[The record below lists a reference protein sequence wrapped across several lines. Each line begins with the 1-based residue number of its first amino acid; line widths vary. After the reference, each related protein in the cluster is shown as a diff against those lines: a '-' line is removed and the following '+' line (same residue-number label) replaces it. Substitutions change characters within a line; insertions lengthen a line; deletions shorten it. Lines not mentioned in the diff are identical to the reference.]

1 MGNTSVIV
9 LLSAILILLIILLIK
24 TFAGKR
30 ETKDISNLSGQVK
43 SIDDRLGEEFRRN
56 REEISAAQRE
66 MSEKTAAKLGEMGD
80 KINTLTITNLEQQNK
95 INETVSARLDSLQKS
110 NEKKLDEMRTTVDE
124 KLSKTLNSRL
134 DTSFKQ
140 VSEQL
145 ENVYKSLGE
154 VKTLSSGVTDN
165 ISALNRVLT
174 NVKARG
180 TWAEVQLGN
189 ILDQTIPGMYETNFE
204 TRKGSGERVEFAVKV
219 PSDEGK
225 DKFTYLPLDSKF
237 PLEDYVRLMD
247 ALDAGVKEE
256 IESARKSLE
265 RSVEVQARLVA
276 KYINVPHTTPFAI
289 LYLAT
294 EGLYAEIASSRNG
307 IVEKLQ
313 SKYKIMVA
321 GPSTIT
327 ALLNS
332 MAMGFK
338 TIAIN
343 KKADEIAHSLAAAKM
358 QYGKFADILENAL
371 KRIEDAGKKVNEAR
385 KRNLLIQKKLKKF
398 EDLDDLEANAAFG
411 LEEGAA
417 EEADVT
423 EGEDSDA
430 I

>member
-1 MGNTSVIV
+1 MDFSILT
-9 LLSAILILLIILLIK
+9 LILLIIIIILLIIVLIK
-24 TFAGKR
+24 VFSSKGNHS
-30 ETKDISNLSGQVK
+30 EISGLSGQVR
-43 SIDDRLGEEFRRN
+43 SLDARLGDEFKRN
-56 REEISAAQRE
+56 REEITAAQRQ
-66 MSEKTAAKLGEMGD
+66 MSEKTEQKLGEMGE
-80 KINTLTITNLEQQNK
+80 KINRLTITNIEQQNK
-95 INETVSARLDSLQKS
+95 INETVSNRLDSLQKS
-110 NEKKLDEMRTTVDE
+110 NEDKLDKMRETVDE
-124 KLSKTLNSRL
+124 KLSKTINSRL

-154 VKTLSSGVTDN
+154 VKTLSSGVTNN

-189 ILDQTIPGMYETNFE
+189 ILDQTIPGMYETNIE
-204 TRKGSGERVEFAVKV
+204 TVKGSGERVEFAVKV
-219 PSDEGK
+219 PND
-225 DKFTYLPLDSKF
+225 DNNITYLPVDSKF

-247 ALDAGVKEE
+247 ATDSGVKEE
-256 IESARKSLE
+256 IDGARKLLE
-265 RSVEVQARLVA
+265 RSVEIQAKIIT
-276 KYINVPHTTPFAI
+276 KYINVPTTTPFAI

-307 IVEKLQ
+307 LVEKLQ

-343 KKADEIAHSLAAAKM
+343 KKADEIAHSLAAAKT
-358 QYGKFADILENAL
+358 QYGKFSDLLDNAL
-371 KRIEDAGKKVNEAR
+371 KRIEDAGRKVNEAR
-385 KRNLLIQKKLKKF
+385 KRNTLIQKKLKKF
-398 EDLDDLEANAAFG
+398 EDLEENEANRA
-411 LEEGAA
+411 LEL
-417 EEADVT
+417 T
-423 EGEDSDA
+423 SGEDD
-430 I
+430 

>member
-1 MGNTSVIV
+1 MDVSVLTLVLVIAAIV
-9 LLSAILILLIILLIK
+9 LLVVLLIK
-24 TFAGKR
+24 VFFGKGNNS
-30 ETKDISNLSGQVK
+30 DLSGLSAQMR
-43 SIDDRLGEEFRRN
+43 SIDSRLGDEFKRN
-56 REEISAAQRE
+56 REEITAAQQK
-66 MSEKTAAKLGEMGD
+66 MSEKTEQKLGEMGD
-80 KINTLTITNLEQQNK
+80 KINQLTISNIEQQNK
-95 INETVSARLDSLQKS
+95 INETVSRRLDSLQKS
-110 NEKKLDEMRTTVDE
+110 NEEKLDKMRETVDE
-124 KLSKTLNSRL
+124 KLSKTLNDRL

-189 ILDQTIPGMYETNFE
+189 ILDQTIPGMYDTNIETV
-204 TRKGSGERVEFAVKV
+204 KGSGERVEFAVKV
-219 PSDEGK
+219 PNDDEK
-225 DKFTYLPLDSKF
+225 ITYLPVDSKF
-237 PLEDYVRLMD
+237 PLEDYVRLMNATD
-247 ALDAGVKEE
+247 SGVKED
-256 IESARKSLE
+256 IDAARKLLE
-265 RSVEVQARLVA
+265 RSVETQAKIIT
-276 KYINVPHTTPFAI
+276 KYINVPVTTPFAI

-294 EGLYAEIASSRNG
+294 EGLYAEVASSRNG
-307 IVEKLQ
+307 LVEKLQ
-313 SKYKIMVA
+313 TKYKIMVA

-358 QYGKFADILENAL
+358 QYGKFSDLLDNAL

-385 KRNLLIQKKLKKF
+385 KRNTLIQKKLKKF
-398 EDLDDLEANAAFG
+398 EDLDELEANTA
-411 LEEGAA
+411 LELSNG
-417 EEADVT
+417 EE
-423 EGEDSDA
+423 EQS
-430 I
+430 